1 VKGIALWALLTSLAF
16 LVTAS
21 AFLLLA
27 SLGGD
32 PESAPIPQAD
42 PSEAQE
48 RATLLLKLPVD
59 RLERLEREPG
69 QRLTLD
75 VENGG
80 DEELV
85 GVDLALDVTY
95 EDTTRP
101 RAGSYRKTIEQ
112 LEPGET
118 RSVEFEIDL
127 SPPIPAET
135 RASVPDAEQDRE
147 ILEIR
152 ATAPGDVSS
161 VKTAVLGP

>member
-1 VKGIALWALLTSLAF
+1 VKGIALWALLTALAF

-48 RATLLLKLPVD
+48 RPTLLLKLPVD
-59 RLERLEREPG
+59 RLEGLERGPA
-69 QRLTLD
+69 QRLTVD

-85 GVDLALDVTY
+85 GVDLALDVIY
-95 EDTTRP
+95 EDTTQP
-101 RAGSYRKTIEQ
+101 RAGSYRKSIEE
-112 LEPGET
+112 LAPSET

-135 RASVPDAEQDRE
+135 HASDPGAEKVRE

-152 ATAPGDVSS
+152 ATAPEGVSA
-161 VKTAVLGP
+161 VKTAVLEP